1 MADRRTALVA
11 GSYNPL
17 TNGHLDVIRR
27 ARRLFDRVVV
37 AVLVNPGK
45 TPLLGLDDRLALV
58 RASLEGE
65 AGIEVVAFDGLLVD
79 VARSHGATVVVR
91 GLRSVT
97 DYEHEWPMARMN
109 AALLPGLETVYVSA
123 SEDWAHVSSSL
134 VRQIHDLGGPIEAF
148 VPPAV
153 ASHLGHRRATRLGS
167 QGRVARDGTRPD

>member
-1 MADRRTALVA
+1 MSEARVALVA
-11 GSYNPL
+11 GSFDPI

-27 ARRLFDRVVV
+27 AHGLFGRVVV

-45 TPLLGLDDRLALV
+45 SPLLSLDDRLAVV
-58 RASLEGE
+58 RDAVG
-65 AGIEVVAFDGLLVD
+65 GMHDIDVVSFEGLLVD
-79 VARSHGATVVVR
+79 AAVAHGATVVVR

-123 SEDWAHVSSSL
+123 SPAWAHVSSSL
-134 VRQIHDLGGPIEAF
+134 VRQIHALGGSIEAF

-153 ASHLGHRRATRLGS
+153 TARL
-167 QGRVARDGTRPD
+167 RKKM